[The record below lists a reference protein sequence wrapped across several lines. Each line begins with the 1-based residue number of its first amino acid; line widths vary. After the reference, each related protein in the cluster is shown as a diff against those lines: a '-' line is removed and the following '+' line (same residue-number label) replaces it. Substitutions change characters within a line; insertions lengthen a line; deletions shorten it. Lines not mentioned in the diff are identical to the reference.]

1 MSQGHLS
8 WEELSCHDDDRTPYP
23 REWRTTRL
31 PTLRHAFETIR
42 HACSDH
48 PIRILSAYRTKTHNR
63 KIGGARQSQ
72 HVEGRALDL
81 RPPKGMPIRQFET
94 IIEAVMAEDT
104 TAIRGLGRYR
114 QFIHIDVRP
123 RTRLV
128 RWSQLRPGA
137 LKA

>member
-1 MSQGHLS
+1 
-8 WEELSCHDDDRTPYP
+8 
-23 REWRTTRL
+23 
-31 PTLRHAFETIR
+31 
-42 HACSDH
+42 
-48 PIRILSAYRTKTHNR
+48 
-63 KIGGARQSQ
+63 
-72 HVEGRALDL
+72 
-81 RPPKGMPIRQFET
+81 MPIRQFET

-114 QFIHIDVRP
+114 RFIHIDVRP